1 MALSIWQCE
10 AVAFLCSKKTF
21 TENRQL
27 SQINWQFHETNHL
40 CRIWC
45 EIEKQITCRAFRRF
59 LAELEALV
67 FPWTCSD
74 MSVYNKKKLSAWVK
88 SWSGF
93 SGAHNMSQRFF
104 TFLQTYT
111 NWVNLW
117 NVWQFVQ
124 ICKPGAGPH
133 VRRLTWNGHL
143 LKAAVKAL
151 RSMNI
156 QSQEKYIWILLQH
169 WN

>member
-1 MALSIWQCE
+1 MKETLMYLPFPFSLAAWVCRSSQSQSCWSSQRRSGCASQKTWKTIFWQEVIGHFMALSIWQCE

-45 EIEKQITCRAFRRF
+45 KIEKQITCRAFRRF

-74 MSVYNKKKLSAWVK
+74 MSVYNKKKIVCM
-88 SWSGF
+88 G
-93 SGAHNMSQRFF
+93 
-104 TFLQTYT
+104 
-111 NWVNLW
+111 
-117 NVWQFVQ
+117 Q
-124 ICKPGAGPH
+124 IMI
-133 VRRLTWNGHL
+133 RIF
-143 LKAAVKAL
+143 
-151 RSMNI
+151 RST
-156 QSQEKYIWILLQH
+156 
-169 WN
+169 